1 MNMMKDYYYEDL
13 EALSQT
19 AREVWLA
26 EQCSAFET
34 EIQNLSRER
43 EKDHFIEELYRK
55 LKQVT
60 RRWQSWNH
68 RSFGGVTS
76 RGYVSELASWER
88 NVQLRGI
95 LVPKSQ
101 SNSPDSNVLQRFE
114 EFCVSFENLLE
125 RFRKG
130 IYQPLNDFFRNEK
143 VQSHLKSVPKD
154 LEKVL
159 NHWNTL
165 LTSGVIDERLFSRLS
180 SEGLY
185 PVSIRNRIHDFD
197 LVLRLIPDLIEK
209 AYEALRLAR
218 RWRLIGK
225 TSACSVVQ
233 RDETYLVISREQT
246 GSSRKKRRSSK
257 CRRRVSSLAEEL
269 AESKAQCSSL
279 EEELH
284 KSNAKCEVIEKEV
297 TLYRQQCNQ
306 LENELESVKKR
317 CESLKEMLENAKK
330 ESRNVSSEFESSQ
343 EYCRVL
349 QQELNGARLKYCTQ
363 KVKFINTKKRFLHV
377 TNQLNNTREQ
387 FQQLEGEL
395 EARKKHCQAL
405 EVKLENSKKNIF
417 TQGNMLDVL
426 QNQCY
431 KLKKE
436 LDGAKSEHLQMTCDL
451 EKSQERYSTLEKE
464 VVSVKEQ
471 FQNIQIE
478 LRRSKAREE
487 MLVRQNSMLRK
498 LFQEKGVEE
507 PGLLKVNLH
516 TPDTEAT

>member
-1 MNMMKDYYYEDL
+1 MMKDYYYEDL

-34 EIQNLSRER
+34 QIQNLSRER

-101 SNSPDSNVLQRFE
+101 SNSPESNVLQRFDE
-114 EFCVSFENLLE
+114 LCMSFGNLLE

-130 IYQPLNDFFRNEK
+130 IYQPLNDFFQNQK
-143 VQSHLKSVPKD
+143 VLTHLKSVPKD
-154 LEKVL
+154 LDKVL
-159 NHWNTL
+159 NQWNAL
-165 LTSGVIDERLFSRLS
+165 LTSGVIDEKLFSRAS

-185 PVSIRNRIHDFD
+185 PIAIRNRIHDFD
-197 LVLRLIPDLIEK
+197 LVLRLIPDLTEK

-233 RDETYLVISREQT
+233 RDETYIVTSREQT
-246 GSSRKKRRSSK
+246 SRLRKRRGSKSSRK
-257 CRRRVSSLAEEL
+257 VINLEEEL
-269 AESKAQCSSL
+269 AASKCQCVSL
-279 EEELH
+279 ETELH
-284 KSNAKCEVIEKEV
+284 KSNAKCEAIEKEV

-306 LENELESVKKR
+306 LENELEAVKKR
-317 CESLKEMLENAKK
+317 CEMLKEKLENAKK
-330 ESRNVSSEFESSQ
+330 ESKNSSNEIESSQ

-349 QQELNGARLKYCTQ
+349 QQELNSARIKYCTQ
-363 KVKFINTKKRFLHV
+363 KVKFINTKKRFVHV
-377 TNQLNNTREQ
+377 TNQLNETREQ
-387 FQQLEGEL
+387 LQQLEGEL

-405 EVKLENSKKNIF
+405 QVKLENSKKNIF

-431 KLKKE
+431 TLKEE
-436 LDGAKSEHLQMTCDL
+436 LDSTKAKCLQLTCEL
-451 EKSQERYSTLEKE
+451 EKSQERCSTLEKD
-464 VVSVKEQ
+464 VDLMKEQ
-471 FQNIQIE
+471 FQNLKTE

-487 MLVRQNSMLRK
+487 LLVRQNSQLRK
-498 LFQEKGVEE
+498 LFQEKGIEE

-516 TPDTEAT
+516 TPDTDPT